1 MISFYTYWHKTKAKY
16 NRKYIK
22 KKYRNSTKQ
31 LENRSSGRTKGGG
44 MHWLA
49 RGGWNGAWLVAM
61 GCWDA
66 GEHNTEP
73 RGGARLVEESRF
85 SFEKSRS
92 TNSGI
97 SRNATHSDRQRRAG
111 EDGTVEAQSSW
122 FGWKQQK
129 TKQKTPKAGV
139 KIEKRRERKRRETKS
154 IPPPLK
160 SLTQRGGN
168 LTR

>member
-1 MISFYTYWHKTKAKY
+1 
-16 NRKYIK
+16 
-22 KKYRNSTKQ
+22 
-31 LENRSSGRTKGGG
+31 
-44 MHWLA
+44 
-49 RGGWNGAWLVAM
+49 VAM

-111 EDGTVEAQSSW
+111 EDGTVEAKRW
-122 FGWKQQK
+122 ERGRPELLVWLKTTKNK
-129 TKQKTPKAGV
+129 TKN
-139 KIEKRRERKRRETKS
+139 TKS
-154 IPPPLK
+154 GSENRKEKGEEEERNKVYSSSPKKPYTKRWKPHKIVNI
-160 SLTQRGGN
+160 S
-168 LTR
+168 